1 MWRRKCWRAPTREG
15 VDVPTSPITTPEHAP
30 AITRTTLGVIST
42 REAAAPSWGSACT
55 YTGCS
60 APDDE

>member
-1 MWRRKCWRAPTREG
+1 
-15 VDVPTSPITTPEHAP
+15 VPTSPITTPEHAP